1 MSVEHGE
8 IKRDSS
14 EYAEILAEVFVEA
27 VHKAASEAM
36 VCEHCGDQ
44 ITRSLMECLQYVY
57 LHGPSSIREISSGLE
72 VTLSAGSQLVDR
84 LVKKDLVT
92 RTETQE
98 DRRFTC
104 IELTDAGRQVV
115 EDMRKRRSKW
125 FTAIIDSLPKYQRC
139 AFLEGLESFIKAS
152 LEDSQNIDRAC
163 VKCGMEHVSFCV
175 INKLKSQR
183 DNRPQQG

>member
-1 MSVEHGE
+1 
-8 IKRDSS
+8 
-14 EYAEILAEVFVEA
+14 
-27 VHKAASEAM
+27 
-36 VCEHCGDQ
+36 
-44 ITRSLMECLQYVY
+44 
-57 LHGPSSIREISSGLE
+57 
-72 VTLSAGSQLVDR
+72 VDR